1 MKTQKID
8 TVPSPWMLN
17 KTSIT
22 GETNRAFIGD
32 AQSEDEAIQSKALPW
47 RREDDMGE
55 GYSKIQEEFPP
66 WIKNTDSPYES
77 PTNTLMG
84 KVFCRLYHPTGVH
97 LLHYITLALVNY
109 LIKR

>member
-84 KVFCRLYHPTGVH
+84 KIFLGYTTPRAHIYCTT
-97 LLHYITLALVNY
+97 LH
-109 LIKR
+109 

>member
-32 AQSEDEAIQSKALPW
+32 AQTEDEAIQSKALPW

-66 WIKNTDSPYES
+66 WIKNQDSPYES

-84 KVFCRLYHPTGVH
+84 KIFLGYATTWTRLGSHCTTKV
-97 LLHYITLALVNY
+97 VCEF
-109 LIKR
+109 K

>member
-1 MKTQKID
+1 MKTQNID

-22 GETNRAFIGD
+22 GETNIAFIGD
-32 AQSEDEAIQSKALPW
+32 AQTEDEAIQSKALPW

-66 WIKNTDSPYES
+66 WIKNQDSPYES

-84 KVFCRLYHPTGVH
+84 KI
-97 LLHYITLALVNY
+97 LLTPLSGRTFTALHF
-109 LIKR
+109 IKTCKLL

>member
-32 AQSEDEAIQSKALPW
+32 AQTEDEAIQSKALPW

-66 WIKNTDSPYES
+66 WIKNQDSPYES

-84 KVFCRLYHPTGVH
+84 KIFQAIPPHAQ
-97 LLHYITLALVNY
+97 LLSYIALHTTWK
-109 LIKR
+109 LF